1 MFVDGLE
8 DAFDKGRLM
17 GSFAE
22 DCASKYDFSREAQD
36 AYAIESLKRAKN
48 AIDKGLFTEEIEPV
62 KISTRKGDFVVDTDE
77 QPGKAQIDKI
87 PNLRP
92 AFAKDGTVTAANSS
106 SISDGAAAV
115 VLCSESKASELGL
128 TPVARILGHSSH
140 AQAPG
145 WFTTAPV
152 DAIKK
157 LMKRLEWTVED
168 VDLFE
173 VNEAFAVVPMAA
185 MHDIGIPHEKLNV
198 RGGACALGHPVGA
211 SGARIIVT
219 LAQAL
224 KDSGGKKGV
233 ASLCIGGGEATAV
246 AIELA

>member
-1 MFVDGLE
+1 M
-8 DAFDKGRLM
+8 
-17 GSFAE
+17 
-22 DCASKYDFSREAQD
+22 
-36 AYAIESLKRAKN
+36 
-48 AIDKGLFTEEIEPV
+48 
-62 KISTRKGDFVVDTDE
+62 KISTRKGDVVIDTDE
-77 QPGKAQIDKI
+77 QPGKAQLDKI

-115 VLCSESKASELGL
+115 ILCSESKASELGL
-128 TPVARILGHSSH
+128 KPVARILGHSSH

-157 LMKRLEWTVED
+157 LMKKLDWTVDD

-173 VNEAFAVVPMAA
+173 VNEAFAGVPMAA
-185 MHDIGIPHEKLNV
+185 MHDVGIPHEKLNG
-198 RGGACALGHPVGA
+198 RGGPCALGHPVGA